1 MTSVMI
7 ASSST
12 ADGDSAS
19 SAVPAPR
26 HGRDMQDIPVIELV
40 HAMPGF
46 PEHRRFALVQ
56 LDDDGVLCALRSLD
70 DPDLRFL
77 VASPV
82 PFFPDYAPVVDD
94 DVVAELEIGDVD
106 DVLVL
111 LVLTAG
117 SSLGDTTANLLAP
130 VLVNTA
136 TRRASQ
142 VILDDPAL
150 SVATPLVA

>member
-7 ASSST
+7 ASSGT
-12 ADGDSAS
+12 DAGVAS
-19 SAVPAPR
+19 RTIPAPR
-26 HGRDMQDIPVIELV
+26 HGSDMQDIPVIELV

-70 DPDLRFL
+70 DPELRFL

-82 PFFPDYAPVVDD
+82 PFFPDYAPMVGD
-94 DVVAELEIGDVD
+94 DVVAELEIADVD

-117 SSLGDTTANLLAP
+117 ASLADTTANLLAP
-130 VLVNTA
+130 VLVNTVS
-136 TRRASQ
+136 RRATQ
-142 VILDDPAL
+142 VILDDQSL